1 MESKI
6 IFTWVESSFKKVI
19 TKDHEKNFVAAT
31 ARYFL
36 VKLRAAALRQRFW
49 YAKKSRVPI
58 FSGPR
63 WYVIIKVKI
72 FCKCKNLRKIWAK
85 ISIKMCKNLAPH
97 IIGSFT

>member
-31 ARYFL
+31 AKYFL
-36 VKLRAAALRQRFW
+36 VKLRAAALKDFDMQ
-49 YAKKSRVPI
+49 KNRVPI